1 MKKNSKKDKFFLI
14 DEDVQTT
21 NSISVGETLPEP
33 THAITA
39 KEVLGSHKEK
49 QPQRYDGKSA
59 LDALKK
65 RMLESTETQQ
75 EENFTLLQKCKP
87 FILDEDGNDAS
98 QNTQPLYK
106 LESVAQIL
114 ENNSK
119 TTIDKLAEKYEI
131 TYDYLGKFVEDKLDK
146 AKPDESKET
155 PEVEVYEE
163 KIQISNPIKNL
174 QTSVPFVISDV
185 DSKNSTLSTQA
196 DDFSNTAT
204 ITFTPI
210 TDSESEKPKILVTSN
225 TQQLDLTDEFAVV
238 EEELAETQNKVK
250 LESADFDD
258 FVPKD
263 EVTNETEAKKFIRK
277 FSIKKRRSFLTVSFS
292 LILTL
297 AISFM
302 RLPFMSGVVLANTKT
317 VMIIC
322 TALAGVITILNFPM
336 FFSLSKIFTKK
347 ATADV
352 SASLASL
359 FVLGYSVFGILKG
372 EIVLDTIILLS
383 IILFLR
389 ALGTF
394 RKHSYMLSNLKQIS
408 TTADKNAVKLINDT
422 AVSFAMAKN
431 FIDGDVLI
439 AAPQK
444 CKNIKDYI
452 KYSTFGTF
460 MGGKLST
467 ITILSLILS
476 AITGFATAKYF
487 DGLVYGIYAAASIM
501 CFAALPSLFLIDSLP
516 LYRAAK
522 KLNKLGCMI
531 AGKAG
536 AEHIENANAF
546 VLDSKDIFPTGT
558 VTLHQMKVLSEN
570 NLDETLLRAA
580 SLTECLKSPL
590 APIFK
595 RIAGESNI
603 TTLPD
608 SDTVKYEET
617 LGISG
622 WVDNK
627 LLFIGNRTLMEAHG
641 ISVPSVEIDHKIL
654 RGGYFPVYVASG
666 DKVCALLMVQ
676 YSVNP
681 IVAREL
687 RRLTKIG
694 VTLLINNTDPN
705 ITTEMVCDY
714 LGLYDDAVMVMSNAG
729 YHMYKNNVI
738 PTDSLSAPAAYRG
751 QNLSLAKIINCA
763 NRIKRSNSILTISYI
778 ISAILGIIIF
788 AYTSFDGS
796 GTLIS
801 NSTVLLYSI
810 ICTALSYLLYLIKKP

>member
-14 DEDVQTT
+14 DEDVQTA

-33 THAITA
+33 THALTA
-39 KEVLGSHKEK
+39 KEVLDSHKEN

-59 LDALKK
+59 LNALKK
-65 RMLESTETQQ
+65 RMLESTETQR
-75 EENFTLLQKCKP
+75 EENSTLLQKCKP

-98 QNTQPLYK
+98 QNTQPLYE

-131 TYDYLGKFVEDKLDK
+131 TYDYLGKFVEDKLGK
-146 AKPDESKET
+146 TKPVEQEKPTE
-155 PEVEVYEE
+155 PEIYED
-163 KIQISNPIKNL
+163 KIQIPNPVKNL

-185 DSKNSTLSTQA
+185 DSKISVLGDQP
-196 DDFSNTAT
+196 DDISNTAT

-225 TQQLDLTDEFAVV
+225 TQQLDLTDEFAVI

-277 FSIKKRRSFLTVSFS
+277 FSIKKRRSFITVSFS

-317 VMIIC
+317 VMIVC

-336 FFSLSKIFTKK
+336 FLSLSKIFTKK

-352 SASLASL
+352 SASLASI
-359 FVLGYSVFGILKG
+359 FVLGYSVLGILKG

-408 TTADKNAVKLINDT
+408 TTSDKNAVKLINDT

-460 MGGKLST
+460 MSGKLST

-531 AGKAG
+531 SGKAG

-681 IVAREL
+681 TVAREL